1 MVFRLTPDLGLVMEN
16 ESELKRKNMK
26 KKWMETEGEIGG
38 FLVNTNP
45 VRQAGHIILLFMYS

>member
-26 KKWMETEGEIGG
+26 KKWME
-38 FLVNTNP
+38 
-45 VRQAGHIILLFMYS
+45 